1 MIEEI
6 DRLKSEIPAGEWE
19 ATPESVRKVLE
30 MLLSELHQMKQ
41 KIEELEEKLNKNSK
55 NSSIP
60 PSKSGFGSKKEEK
73 SQPKRKPLTITKPR
87 TKPEQKVYEAAECQE
102 LNIHEQKPSN
112 CSNCGYELTGEDS
125 VPHRHQVV
133 DLPPV
138 FKPIVDEYKLH
149 ELECEHCGEKTRA
162 TLPVGVSAKSYGARL
177 AAFVA
182 FLSVESRQSHRQVQA
197 FLSQVFGIEISR
209 GTINGIRQE
218 VSAAIAEPTAAA
230 MGYVQQQQVVNCD
243 ETGFSQQNRDG
254 KNPTDKKAWIWVMV
268 TPLVSV
274 FIITLSRSQAVAK
287 QLIGE
292 AFAGFLGS
300 DRYSSYSWVSGAQRQ
315 LCWAHL
321 LRDFQAF
328 ADRPGVSGD
337 TGAELL
343 KRGYRLFHW
352 WHRVRDGT
360 MSRELFI
367 EAVKLLRIGLR
378 QELEEVARLDIAL
391 GEKTPLAKTIRTCRK
406 LLQVESA
413 MWTFVEREQ
422 IEPTN
427 NSAEQ
432 ALGGAVIWRG
442 LSFGSQSQAGSEFV
456 ARMLT
461 VNRSLKSQ
469 GRSILDFLTDACFA
483 YRVGETPPSLIPP
496 TQTPSTAISQT
507 LIIS

>member
-30 MLLSELHQMKQ
+30 MLLSERKQMKQ

-73 SQPKRKPLTITKPR
+73 SQPKRKPRTITKPR

-112 CSNCGYELTGEDS
+112 CSNCGYELTGEDWA
-125 VPHRHQVV
+125 PHRHQVV

-197 FLSQVFGIEISR
+197 FFSQVFGIEISR

-230 MGYVQQQQVVNCD
+230 IGYVQQQQVVNCD

-254 KNPTDKKAWIWVMV
+254 KNPTDKKAWIWVLV

-300 DRYSSYSWVSGAQRQ
+300 DRYSSYR
-315 LCWAHL
+315 
-321 LRDFQAF
+321 
-328 ADRPGVSGD
+328 
-337 TGAELL
+337 
-343 KRGYRLFHW
+343 
-352 WHRVRDGT
+352 
-360 MSRELFI
+360 
-367 EAVKLLRIGLR
+367 
-378 QELEEVARLDIAL
+378 
-391 GEKTPLAKTIRTCRK
+391 
-406 LLQVESA
+406 
-413 MWTFVEREQ
+413 
-422 IEPTN
+422 
-427 NSAEQ
+427 
-432 ALGGAVIWRG
+432 
-442 LSFGSQSQAGSEFV
+442 
-456 ARMLT
+456 
-461 VNRSLKSQ
+461 
-469 GRSILDFLTDACFA
+469 
-483 YRVGETPPSLIPP
+483 
-496 TQTPSTAISQT
+496 
-507 LIIS
+507 